1 MKLCRYRVDAID
13 DVVVFRKVEFAGR
26 IGQVEAFV
34 LGDYAA
40 GVYIEQTLFHGIDFV
55 HADGFPGCNYL
66 AVYICQAYLVVVNDV
81 DGAQPT
87 AHERFA
93 NIATYATA
101 TEYDNVG
108 PLQRFDAVTTK
119 RQASA

>member
-1 MKLCRYRVDAID
+1 M
-13 DVVVFRKVEFAGR
+13 
-26 IGQVEAFV
+26 
-34 LGDYAA
+34 LGDFAA
-40 GVYIEQTLFHGIDFV
+40 GVYVEQALFHGIDFI

-93 NIATYATA
+93 NIAAYATTA
-101 TEYDNVG
+101 EHDNVG
-108 PLQRFDAVTTK
+108 LLQRFDAVAAKCQTG
-119 RQASA
+119 A